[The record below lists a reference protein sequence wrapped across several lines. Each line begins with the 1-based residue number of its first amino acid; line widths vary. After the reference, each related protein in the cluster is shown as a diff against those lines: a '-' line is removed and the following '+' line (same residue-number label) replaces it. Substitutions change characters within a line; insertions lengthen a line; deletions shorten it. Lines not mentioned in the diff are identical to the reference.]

1 MLCTV
6 EVDTHHNVL
15 IIGGGNA
22 GISLAAR
29 LRRYKVEDIGLVEPS
44 PWHYF
49 QPLFSHIGAGAAQM
63 KEAVREQRKV
73 MPRGVNWIRGAA
85 VDIQPDENA
94 VVLGDGQRVR
104 YNHLVVCPG
113 LQLNWQAVPGMADAI
128 ESPYGTS
135 NYESRMPTK
144 TWELVRRLRSG
155 TAVFT
160 QPPGPAKCAGAAQKI
175 AYMACDFWRE
185 QGVLGDIRVVLV
197 VPTPTVYGVDG
208 VDAVLERKI
217 AEYGIELR
225 ASTTVASI
233 EAADRRIRL
242 QGPGGGEDLGY
253 DLLHVVPPQS
263 APDWLKATT
272 LPAPDDQSGCVEVDP
287 ELLRHRRYPNV
298 WSLGDAAA
306 TLNSK
311 CGGALRKQ
319 VKMLALNLKAVL
331 DGREPENRYN
341 HYGVCPFTLTR
352 HTVLFAEFDH
362 QYRPMPSI
370 PWLNPAKE
378 RRWAWV
384 LDRRIFPQ
392 IYWHLILKG
401 RA

>member
-1 MLCTV
+1 V
-6 EVDTHHNVL
+6 GSRHEVLV
-15 IIGGGNA
+15 IGGGNA

-29 LRRYKVEDIGLVEPS
+29 LRRYKMQDIGLVEPRTT
-44 PWHYF
+44 HYF
-49 QPLFSHIGAGAAQM
+49 QPLFSHIGAGAARM
-63 KEAVREQRKV
+63 DEARRDQAKV
-73 MPRGVNWIRGAA
+73 MPRGVEWIRDTV
-85 VDIQPDENA
+85 VDILPEENA
-94 VVLGDGQRVR
+94 VVLSDGSRVG
-104 YNHLVVCPG
+104 YGQLVVCPG
-113 LQLNWQAVPGMADAI
+113 LQLDWDSVPGLAEAMN
-128 ESPYGTS
+128 SPRVTS
-135 NYESRMPTK
+135 NYDPVMPEK
-144 TWELVRRLRSG
+144 TWALVRALRSG

-175 AYMACDFWRE
+175 AYMACDYWRE
-185 QGVLGDIRVVLV
+185 QGVLGDIRVLLV
-197 VPTPTVYGVDG
+197 VPTPTVFGVEG
-208 VDAVLERKI
+208 VDAVLDAKV

-225 ASTTVASI
+225 TGTTLAGVD
-233 EAADRRIRL
+233 AARRTVSL
-242 QGPGGGEDLGY
+242 AVPAGTEELAF

-263 APDWLKATT
+263 APDWLKSTA
-272 LPAPDDQSGCVEVDP
+272 LPAEGDTGGFVEVDP

-319 VKMLALNLKAVL
+319 VKVLARNLKAVL
-331 DGREPENRYN
+331 AGREPLQRYN

-362 QYRPMPSI
+362 EYRPMPTF
-370 PWLNPAKE
+370 PWLDPAKE